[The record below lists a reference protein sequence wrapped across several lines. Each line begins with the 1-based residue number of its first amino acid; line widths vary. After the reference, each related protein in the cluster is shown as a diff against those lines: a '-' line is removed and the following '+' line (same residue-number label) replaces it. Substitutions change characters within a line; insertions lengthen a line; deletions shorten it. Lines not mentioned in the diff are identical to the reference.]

1 MKVGMKKLVLNT
13 WSPLAVLLLWEG
25 SVRTG
30 LADGRFLPLPTAIF
44 ADIYRLTAEGVLAGD
59 LAASLVRVV
68 AGMILGGLPA
78 VVLGILMARS
88 PFFRSLLYPLVV
100 LTYPLPKIA
109 LIPFI
114 ILLLGL
120 GEQSKIA
127 IVALGAF
134 YLVLLNTW
142 HGVSNIDRVHFEV
155 AKIGRYRQI
164 DIWRFI
170 IVPGAMPAILHGFRL
185 AVGICLVLVVAA
197 EFIGSSSGIGY
208 RIWVSWE
215 MFQLTHMF
223 SALFVLAA
231 LGWLFNA
238 ALERMERALL
248 PWRK

>member
-1 MKVGMKKLVLNT
+1 MKGTLKKLALNT

-25 SVRTG
+25 AVRSG
-30 LADGRFLPLPTAIF
+30 LADGRFLPLPTAII
-44 ADIYRLTAEGVLAGD
+44 ADLG
-59 LAASLVRVV
+59 ASLFRVV
-68 AGMILGGLPA
+68 AGMLLGGIPA
-78 VVLGILMARS
+78 VFLGILMARS
-88 PFFRSLLYPLVV
+88 AFFHSLLYPLVV

-120 GEQSKIA
+120 GELSKIA

-134 YLVLLNTW
+134 YLVLLSTW
-142 HGVSNIDRVHFEV
+142 HGVSSIDKVHFEV

-164 DIWRFI
+164 DLWRYI
-170 IVPGAMPAILHGFRL
+170 IVPGAMPAILQGFRL
-185 AVGICLVLVVAA
+185 AVGICLILIVAA

-208 RIWVSWE
+208 RIWISWE
-215 MFQLTHMF
+215 LFQITRMF

-238 ALERMERALL
+238 AQERLEKALM
-248 PWRK
+248 PWRG